1 MIKKSSKF
9 LVTFIITLLTIII
22 LNNLFKGDWHDVRNY
37 LVMSFFY

>member
-9 LVTFIITLLTIII
+9 LVTFIIILLTIII
-22 LNNLFKGDWHDVRNY
+22 LNNLFKGDWHDIRNY

>member
-9 LVTFIITLLTIII
+9 LVTFIIILLTIII
-22 LNNLFKGDWHDVRNY
+22 LNNLFKGDWHDARNY

>member
-9 LVTFIITLLTIII
+9 LVTFIIILLTIII